1 MKKLKNE
8 TDVELT
14 DENGE
19 TKVYKLRYD
28 LNALADFEEIYDK
41 GILEIFAPSID
52 DEGRIILDQ
61 DGMPVNLNFR
71 VGMLRDLIWVGLK
84 ARQSELSR
92 EDVGAMFDLS
102 DADKIMPFVTEAIAM
117 SNRQRVPKEKMEK
130 VEGQE
135 RQKK

>member
-1 MKKLKNE
+1 
-8 TDVELT
+8 
-14 DENGE
+14 
-19 TKVYKLRYD
+19 
-28 LNALADFEEIYDK
+28 
-41 GILEIFAPSID
+41 
-52 DEGRIILDQ
+52 
-61 DGMPVNLNFR
+61 
-71 VGMLRDLIWVGLK
+71 MLRDLIWVGLK

>member
-71 VGMLRDLIWVGLK
+71 VGMLRRSK
-84 ARQSELSR
+84 AIGCLLLQEYSR
-92 EDVGAMFDLS
+92 AWSRRG
-102 DADKIMPFVTEAIAM
+102 KR
-117 SNRQRVPKEKMEK
+117 NRL
-130 VEGQE
+130 
-135 RQKK
+135 